1 MNNLL
6 KIAQKSPEDFIAMVK
21 KARAKLHW
29 EVQGF
34 GMLRCYLDTKEVR
47 LHIWDYNLRTPS
59 VSTIHTH
66 PWDFTSLVLR
76 GTQTNILYSRDPAG
90 KLYNYSQIKCGMD
103 AHATSEE
110 KTQRLLERSVIHYTV
125 GEYYQEQ
132 AHEIHESLPAHHTIT
147 LVERHPM
154 ADPDHALVYWP
165 HGTSWVDAKPREAT
179 RPEVEAIFSSL

>member
-6 KIAQKSPEDFIAMVK
+6 KIAQKCPEDFIAMVK

-47 LHIWDYNLRTPS
+47 LHIWDYSLRTPG

-66 PWDFTSLVLR
+66 PWDFTSVVLK
-76 GTQTNILYSRDPAG
+76 GKQTNILYSRDVAG
-90 KLYNYSQIKCGMD
+90 KPYNYSQIKCGMD
-103 AHATSEE
+103 AHATSQE
-110 KTQRLLERSVIHYTV
+110 KATCLLERSTINYTV

-132 AHEIHESLPAHHTIT
+132 AHEIHESNPEPGTIT

-165 HGTSWVDAKPREAT
+165 HGTSWVDAKPRAAT
-179 RPEVEAIFSSL
+179 MAEVEFVFSSL